1 MIGVLLLGFLMGLRH
16 ALEVDHVMAV
26 ATLTANESRINAMK
40 QGAVWGIG
48 HTLTLMMV
56 GGAVLYMDTLIPEHV
71 AHMLE
76 FAVGIMLF
84 ILGLDVIRS
93 VIKNH
98 MHIHT
103 HEHANGKT
111 HIHLHSHSSEPNEH
125 LATHKH
131 NHLKDLPLR
140 ALFVGFMHGL
150 AGSSALILLT
160 LQSVQSP
167 LIGFSY
173 IILFGAG
180 SIIGMAVL
188 SVVIAIPMRY
198 SLGKRVWLHS
208 SMRSVIGV
216 ATIILGL
223 HIIYDIGIVNGLLMS

>member
-1 MIGVLLLGFLMGLRH
+1 MSEKYDAIIIGGGHNGLTCAAYLAKAGRKTLVLEKRH
-16 ALEVDHVMAV
+16 
-26 ATLTANESRINAMK
+26 I
-40 QGAVWGIG
+40 
-48 HTLTLMMV
+48 
-56 GGAVLYMDTLIPEHV
+56 
-71 AHMLE
+71 
-76 FAVGIMLF
+76 
-84 ILGLDVIRS
+84 
-93 VIKNH
+93 
-98 MHIHT
+98 
-103 HEHANGKT
+103 
-111 HIHLHSHSSEPNEH
+111 SEPNEH

-150 AGSSALILLT
+150 AGSAALILLT

-208 SMRSVIGV
+208 SMRSAIGV